1 MKYVLIMPARN
12 EADYIE
18 KTIASVIGQT
28 KLPERF
34 VIVNDASTD
43 RTGEMARAA
52 AARFPWIEV
61 IDCPPRDERSF
72 AGKVHAF
79 NAGLARLRD
88 VPYEIVGNLDADI
101 SFEPDYFEFL
111 LRKFEEMPRLGVAG
125 TAMREEAYDALTD
138 SFYHIHDVFGA
149 CQLFRRTCFE
159 EVGGYTP
166 VKWGGI
172 DWIAVRMA
180 RYRGWETRS
189 FLEKTFFHH
198 RPMGATETNI
208 WKARFDYGRKD
219 YFLGNHP
226 LWQVFRVAFQMLKR
240 PYAIGGLIL
249 LYGYVHSL
257 IMRVERPVPPELLR
271 FHRREQ
277 VQRLK
282 ALLGRFFKT
291 GHLNQHSRT

>member
-1 MKYVLIMPARN
+1 MRYVLILPARN
-12 EADYIE
+12 EEAHIE
-18 KTIASVIGQT
+18 KTISSVVAQT
-28 KLPERF
+28 QFPERL

-43 RTGEMARAA
+43 RTGHIARDYAS
-52 AARFPWIEV
+52 RFPWIEV
-61 IDCPPRDERSF
+61 IDCPPRNERSF

-79 NAGLARLRD
+79 NVGLARVAD
-88 VPYEIVGNLDADI
+88 IPYEIIGNLDADI
-101 SFEPDYFEFL
+101 SFEPDYMDFL
-111 LRKFEEMPRLGVAG
+111 LQKFEENPKLGVAG
-125 TAMREEAYDALTD
+125 TSMCEEDYDALTD
-138 SFYHIHDVFGA
+138 SFYNVNDVFGA
-149 CQLFRRTCFE
+149 CQLFRRACFE

-180 RYRGWETRS
+180 RYKGWETRS
-189 FLEKTFFHH
+189 FLERTFFHH

-240 PYAIGGLIL
+240 PYGIGGLIL
-249 LYGYVHSL
+249 LFGYMHSL
-257 IMRVERPVPPELLR
+257 AKRVERPVPPDLLR

-277 VQRLK
+277 IERLK
-282 ALLGRFFKT
+282 HLLFHFPRT
-291 GHLNQHSRT
+291 RHLS